1 MPESIIERQLN
12 FKRGIGKNH
21 SGKGSPCGRQGYFP
35 TQSVMS
41 HPMETG
47 NRFRTLD
54 EPTRHLPFQ
63 MSENMFC
70 THGRL
75 NMKNGK
81 PPLFHLFHD
90 FALRQG
96 ALHIRKLPQA
106 GKHSLRRTSAKRNP
120 VAAPQ
125 QKNSPPFLTPRF
137 LLRLDGK
144 SGSGPIPETEA
155 KLRKRTFRA
164 SGSA

>member
-1 MPESIIERQLN
+1 
-12 FKRGIGKNH
+12 
-21 SGKGSPCGRQGYFP
+21 
-35 TQSVMS
+35 
-41 HPMETG
+41 METG

-81 PPLFHLFHD
+81 PPLFRLFHD

-164 SGSA
+164 FRCAVRQTDRRAEFHQALRKIAAAPRRIDRFQA

>member
-1 MPESIIERQLN
+1 
-12 FKRGIGKNH
+12 
-21 SGKGSPCGRQGYFP
+21 
-35 TQSVMS
+35 MS

-137 LLRLDGK
+137 LLRSPRFRFADVLRRECLPGK
-144 SGSGPIPETEA
+144 APQADIPRISVRRSA
-155 KLRKRTFRA
+155 DRPSRRVP